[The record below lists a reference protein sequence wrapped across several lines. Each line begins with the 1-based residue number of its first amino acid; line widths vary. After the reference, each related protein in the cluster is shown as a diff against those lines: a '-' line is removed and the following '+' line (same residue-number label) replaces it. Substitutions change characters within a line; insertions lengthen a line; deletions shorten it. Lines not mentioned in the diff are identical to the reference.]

1 MRTVNRVFVYGTL
14 RSDAKNSMHSV
25 LAKYSKFEAKGYVYG
40 TLYDVGDYPAIVLDS
55 VRSKVYGEVYIVYD
69 MDRVFGLLDE
79 YEECSSSFAKP
90 HEYRRVQAEVFL
102 DLGKRVESW
111 VYEYNLPPKGLKA
124 ICEGDYME
132 YLKSRKR

>member
-40 TLYDVGDYPAIVLDS
+40 TLYDVGEYPAIVLDS

-79 YEECSSSFAKP
+79 YEECSDSFVKP

-111 VYEYNLPPKGLKA
+111 VYEYNLPPKGLKP